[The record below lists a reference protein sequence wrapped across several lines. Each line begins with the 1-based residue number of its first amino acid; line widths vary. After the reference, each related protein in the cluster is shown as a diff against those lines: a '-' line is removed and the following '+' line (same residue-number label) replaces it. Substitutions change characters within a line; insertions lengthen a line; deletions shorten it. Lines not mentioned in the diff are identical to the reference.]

1 MDGAQGVL
9 VTLDGSATSEQAL
22 EVAIERALARVI
34 AVTCLAII
42 PPRLWRAKQG
52 QFQMAPEKHDESFAQ
67 ELVAMG
73 KERCEKQ
80 GVEARTNVRAGS
92 PAAIIVEE
100 AARGYELIVLG
111 ERRSLTGAPSLA
123 SIVRE
128 RIPAAVEI
136 VRET

>member
-80 GVEARTNVRAGS
+80 GVEARTNVRAGP
-92 PAAIIVEE
+92 PARSRVAER
-100 AARGYELIVLG
+100 ARVYDLIFLDD
-111 ERRSLTGAPSLA
+111 
-123 SIVRE
+123 
-128 RIPAAVEI
+128 
-136 VRET
+136 RETL